1 MNRRSGAFSPNGG
14 ARRRPERRRTPIPA
28 VPWPVK
34 PRTSIPGRAPVRTA
48 LHATETMTKLK
59 ERSLTRFLRCGAWFP
74 RGGAIR
80 GDGASVSDGMR
91 RRGRGPCFIARG
103 TRISKTRSRRQV
115 RNPLWCA
122 GDHAVTAESVERST
136 EQGIRECGATVHP
149 RGLLAVAERGNGRV
163 DDGIGSRPDFSPPLR
178 NSAENDECTVEERLR
193 REGPAE
199 KISPLHARLKKRHG
213 RGPRKAPDAGRS
225 EFAARR
231 DLLGF
236 RR

>member
-1 MNRRSGAFSPNGG
+1 VDS
-14 ARRRPERRRTPIPA
+14 RRRYCSGEQLPVLPPAILTDASLEMTHAIPRSSVA
-28 VPWPVK
+28 IIQCQKSLPTMWWCGG
-34 PRTSIPGRAPVRTA
+34 TIPHMVMVA
-48 LHATETMTKLK
+48 L
-59 ERSLTRFLRCGAWFP
+59 
-74 RGGAIR
+74 

-122 GDHAVTAESVERST
+122 VDHAVTAESVERST

-163 DDGIGSRPDFSPPLR
+163 DDGIGFRPDFLPPLR

-199 KISPLHARLKKRHG
+199 KISPLHARLR
-213 RGPRKAPDAGRS
+213 
-225 EFAARR
+225 
-231 DLLGF
+231 
-236 RR
+236 